1 MSGRV
6 LKWAG
11 IIVFIGTVSAMGF
24 YLLTRDKLEE
34 ADQSASVIGVFI
46 ALSSLAL
53 TLYGMLTDRFAR
65 SPSTQTSPEETI
77 AAAKKTLTGL
87 VFQQWRT
94 EAAIRSLDDP
104 EPIRISWHLVTDA
117 GVMDHPR
124 LVGENLLMF
133 SGSSDQIPKLVHA
146 FQGLRRRRLVITGG
160 PGSGKTTLAIQLLL
174 HLVAPG
180 RDAADPVPVLVPVN
194 GWDIDL
200 HPRLHDWLAMRLPL
214 DYPALTA
221 PQFGTGAAKTLLDHG
236 HILPILDGLDEIP
249 PQARIAVISALN
261 RWLASG
267 DQFILTSRTTE
278 YDQAVRQAG
287 DVLTATAVIAPAAI
301 TPDAAETYL
310 RTTLPP
316 TPRHD
321 WAPIWAALH
330 DGSCPGLSR
339 LAETALGLW
348 LIRTVYIIT
357 AADPVPLTGPLAQ
370 QDATLRA
377 HLLDHLVVAVIN
389 DRLPSRDPADHFRPR
404 IAWNPDRA
412 RDHLTYLARVLQ
424 DHDTYDLA
432 WWHLAQHTIP
442 HSERRRVTWRVGL
455 LSGIAVGLVV
465 GVAGGIVEGIAAG
478 LGFGIAAVFAG
489 GTWFSEPPGYAN
501 LYLPGRTA
509 DLIKHMRN
517 VLAGGIGGVL
527 AVVLGVV
534 FAVVLLVVLADG
546 LTVGLTVGLMVALA
560 AVFAAVF
567 AAGAMEWAEQPASS
581 TVATTP
587 LTSWKADRTL
597 TLLRTVTFGLPFGLA
612 GGLAGGIADGLT
624 VGIAIGIAVGIAFGI
639 AKGNHHAWLA
649 YTIAVWRLAKKKH
662 LPRKLMAFLDDAHR
676 LGLLRTVGPIYQ
688 FRHAEL
694 QDHLAALPHR

>member
-1 MSGRV
+1 M
-6 LKWAG
+6 
-11 IIVFIGTVSAMGF
+11 FITTVSAMSF
-24 YLLTRDKLEE
+24 YLFTRDKLEV
-34 ADQSASVIGVFI
+34 ADQSASVIGAFL

-53 TLYGMLTDRFAR
+53 TLYGMLADRLAR
-65 SPSTQTSPEETI
+65 STPTPTDPEETI
-77 AAAKKTLTGL
+77 AAAKKALTGL

-104 EPIRISWHLVTDA
+104 EPIPISWHLVDDA

-124 LVGENLLMF
+124 LVGENLLTF
-133 SGSSDQIPKLVHA
+133 SGSSDQIPKLVRA

-174 HLVAPG
+174 HLASPE
-180 RDAADPVPVLVPVN
+180 RDEADPVPVLVPVN
-194 GWDIDL
+194 GWDTTAHL
-200 HPRLHDWLAMRLPL
+200 RLHDWLATRLPS

-221 PQFGTGAAKTLLDHG
+221 PQFGTGAAKALLDHG

-287 DVLTATAVIAPAAI
+287 DVLTAAAVIAPAAI
-301 TPDAAETYL
+301 TPDDAETYL

-321 WAPIWAALH
+321 WAPIWAALR
-330 DGSCPGLSR
+330 DGSRPGLSR

-348 LIRTVYIIT
+348 LIRTVHIT
-357 AADPVPLTGPLAQ
+357 PAADPVPLTGPLAQ

-377 HLLDHLVVAVIN
+377 HLFDHLIAAVIN
-389 DRLPSRDPADHFRPR
+389 DRLPSRSPAGHFRPR

-442 HSERRRVTWRVGL
+442 HGERRRVTWQVGL
-455 LSGIAVGLVV
+455 LSGIAVGLAV
-465 GVAGGIVEGIAAG
+465 GLAGGIREGVMIG
-478 LGFGIAAVFAG
+478 LGFGIAAGLAG
-489 GTWFSEPPGYAN
+489 GTWFSETPGHAD
-501 LYLPGRTA
+501 LHLPGSPA
-509 DLIKHMRN
+509 DLIEHMRN
-517 VLAGGIGGVL
+517 VLGGVL
-527 AVVLGVV
+527 AVVLAAGLVV
-534 FAVVLLVVLADG
+534 GLTIGLATGFTVGLAVVLTSV
-546 LTVGLTVGLMVALA
+546 LA
-560 AVFAAVF
+560 AVL
-567 AAGAMEWAEQPASS
+567 AAGVMEWAEQPASS

-597 TLLRTVTFGLPFGLA
+597 TLLRTMTFGLPFGIA
-612 GGLAGGIADGLT
+612 GGIAGGIADGLT
-624 VGIAIGIAVGIAFGI
+624 VGIAIGIAAGIAFGI
-639 AKGNHHAWLA
+639 AKGNHRAWLA

-694 QDHLAALPHR
+694 QDHLAALPAPSGTATTPRSTENAT